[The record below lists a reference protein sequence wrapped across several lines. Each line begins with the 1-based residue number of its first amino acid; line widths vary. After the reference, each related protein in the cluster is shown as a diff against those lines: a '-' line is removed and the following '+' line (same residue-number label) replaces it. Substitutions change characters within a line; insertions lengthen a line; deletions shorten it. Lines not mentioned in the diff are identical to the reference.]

1 MCTVYGSMVK
11 KIFNFSD
18 LSEQSAFQN
27 KLDCCKFQNKMVIEI
42 EKEGVLPFV
51 DVSLCKKKKKTCIIS
66 AGTYSKASQTLKYS
80 TFSSKRPCP
89 QFI

>member
-11 KIFNFSD
+11 KTFNFSD
-18 LSEQSAFQN
+18 PSEQSPFHN

-42 EKEGVLPFV
+42 EKEGVLLFV
-51 DVSLCKKKKKTCIIS
+51 DVNLCKKKTYIIS
-66 AGTYSKASQTLKYS
+66 AGTYSKASQTLKFS

-89 QFI
+89 